1 MTTRT
6 SILQP
11 PRHRTLLAC
20 LVAAF
25 CLNGCGLL
33 VPKPIDHDALAP
45 VAKKRLTDLIASE
58 APVTGPISLY
68 EAMAR
73 ALKYNLDQKIEL
85 ASAQLRQRQLDL
97 IQLDLLPS
105 FVASGGASTR
115 SNEAAARSRSILTG
129 NQSLEP
135 STSSDRQD
143 RNADLA
149 VSWDALDFGLSF
161 VRAQQAG
168 DEKLIAIESR
178 RKVVN
183 RILEDVRTS
192 YWRAVSA
199 DRTYRQLAEVEGLA
213 QRALRQAEDLEKRR
227 LAPLSTVLAY
237 QRDLLQVQADVQ
249 RLQREL
255 SLAKSQLAALMNLP
269 PDADFPL
276 VLPDRTNVFP
286 ELPGSAD
293 EMVLVGLRY
302 RPELREAAYRQRI
315 NQREMT
321 AGLLKMLPSIKGLL
335 GVDYDSNSFLTNA
348 SWASA
353 SARVTW
359 NLLEVCRYPA
369 RKQALQAE
377 ADVLSQRDLALTMA
391 VLTQVHVARVRFLRL
406 SDELNVVRRSQSVEE
421 RILELAR
428 NGFKARS
435 VSQQNLVK
443 EEMNAV
449 LADVRYDSAYAD
461 LQNAYANLYASMG
474 LDNFDID
481 FDGDMSLKAMTVE
494 LEKHWTERAIL
505 LPALPEKNDDPS

>member
-1 MTTRT
+1 
-6 SILQP
+6 LP
-11 PRHRTLLAC
+11 LAYAVVAVC
-20 LVAAF
+20 LT
-25 CLNGCGLL
+25 GCGLL
-33 VPKPIDHDALAP
+33 VPKPIDHDAGAP

-58 APVTGPISLY
+58 APVVGPISLY

-85 ASAQLRQRQLDL
+85 ASAELRQRQLDL
-97 IQLDLLPS
+97 IQLDLLPT

-115 SNEAAARSRSILTG
+115 SNEAAARSKSILTG

-149 VSWDALDFGLSF
+149 VSWDALDFGLSY

-168 DEKLIAIESR
+168 DEKLIAIENR
-178 RKVVN
+178 RKVIN
-183 RILEDVRTS
+183 RILEDVRTA

-199 DRTYRQLAEVEGLA
+199 DRTYRNLADVEVLA

-227 LAPLSTVLAY
+227 LAPLATVLAY
-237 QRDLLQVQADVQ
+237 QRDLLQIQADVQ

-255 SLAKSQLAALMNLP
+255 SLAKGQLAALMNLR
-269 PDADFPL
+269 PDTDFPL

-293 EMVLVGLRY
+293 EMVRVGLRY

-321 AGLLKMLPSIKGLL
+321 AALLKTLPTIKGLL
-335 GVDYDSNSFLTNA
+335 GFDFDSNSYLTNA

-377 ADVLSQRDLALTMA
+377 ANVLSQRDLALTMA
-391 VLTQVHVARVRFLRL
+391 VLTQVHVARIRFLRL
-406 SDELNVVRRSQSVEE
+406 SDELNVVRRSQSVEG

-443 EEMNAV
+443 EEMNTV
-449 LADVRYDSAYAD
+449 LSDVRYDSAYAD

-481 FDGDMSLKAMTVE
+481 FDGDMSLKAMTEE

-505 LPALPEKNDDPS
+505 LPALPEKIDERT